1 MLRESESFRILAW
14 VKLADLWLRR
24 LPPLQPDQ
32 HRVLRPALFGADGTS
47 KGRIFGAKL
56 PSLGK
61 AVCISVLYV
70 STAKI
75 TFLHFSPY
83 LSIHPSIYPSIII
96 YPSIHLSSSI
106 HLSICLLNYSI
117 YLQSAINNYTE
128 DLALCAVY
136 VGGKCGILNAQVR
149 PLNRTI
155 CALACW
161 PHHSML
167 LSDSRFA
174 VAFIRFGPFWC
185 VPLSWFLDTC
195 QTI

>member
-1 MLRESESFRILAW
+1 MGQVGGSVAAQAAPFTTGPTPCLAAGIVRSGW
-14 VKLADLWLRR
+14 HKQGTHLWGEATITRQSCMHLC
-24 LPPLQPDQ
+24 
-32 HRVLRPALFGADGTS
+32 
-47 KGRIFGAKL
+47 
-56 PSLGK
+56 SLCFYCK
-61 AVCISVLYV
+61 NND
-70 STAKI
+70 
-75 TFLHFSPY
+75 FSPLLPLSIY
-83 LSIHPSIYPSIII
+83 LSIHLSIYPSIHLSIYPSIII
-96 YPSIHLSSSI
+96 YPSI

-155 CALACW
+155 CDLACW